1 MLCYNLQNFSTIGTR
16 NKHLLFSSL
25 QTSGYTSDL
34 FSMVGTVFLW
44 MFWPS
49 FNGAAAAT
57 GEAQHRAILNTYF
70 RYVHMGNNG
79 YRLRDFSSRMGRS

>member
-1 MLCYNLQNFSTIGTR
+1 
-16 NKHLLFSSL
+16 
-25 QTSGYTSDL
+25 
-34 FSMVGTVFLW
+34 MVGTVFLW

-70 RYVHMGNNG
+70 RYVNG
-79 YRLRDFSSRMGRS
+79 RHNGARLRDFSSRMGRS

>member
-1 MLCYNLQNFSTIGTR
+1 
-16 NKHLLFSSL
+16 
-25 QTSGYTSDL
+25 
-34 FSMVGTVFLW
+34 MVGTVFLW

-70 RYVHMGNNG
+70 RYVNG
-79 YRLRDFSSRMGRS
+79 RA